1 MTQDAVTD
9 PKSMNA
15 ATNSGLDRSSQRERA
30 EAIVNPA
37 SGLANDY
44 LNLFNEIVM
53 LIEQLPSMP
62 ELIEDILQWRP
73 VTYQDYFANSVLPGR
88 ASALEAYAALDGNFR
103 RDFEAVVADLDRR
116 AVGAV
121 VAIRRQY
128 KATGVVSA
136 EAMSGIC
143 ERAGEALRE
152 VLLKAT
158 SLVNYGTRVPQEPE
172 QARADRL
179 LYGKLRRAG

>member
-1 MTQDAVTD
+1 MTQNAITDA
-9 PKSMNA
+9 KSTKSA
-15 ATNSGLDRSSQRERA
+15 AHSELDKSREQA

-53 LIEQLPSMP
+53 LIEQLPAMP
-62 ELIEDILQWRP
+62 ELIEDILRWRP
-73 VTYQDYFANSVLPGR
+73 VTYQDYFALSVLPGR
-88 ASALEAYAALDGNFR
+88 TSALDAYATLDGNFR
-103 RDFEAVVADLDRR
+103 RDFEIVVADLDRR

-121 VAIRRQY
+121 VAIRRHY
-128 KATGVVSA
+128 KVTGVVSPESMA
-136 EAMSGIC
+136 YIC

-158 SLVNYGTRVPQEPE
+158 SLVNHGTCAPHESEQE
-172 QARADRL
+172 RADRL
-179 LYGKLRRAG
+179 LYSKLRRAG

>member
-1 MTQDAVTD
+1 MSENAVITSDSKTSARDAER
-9 PKSMNA
+9 A
-15 ATNSGLDRSSQRERA
+15 ATGEQA

-53 LIEQLPSMP
+53 LIEQLPTMP
-62 ELIEDILQWRP
+62 ELIEDILRWRP
-73 VTYQDYFANSVLPGR
+73 VTYQDYFAQSVLPGR

-103 RDFEAVVADLDRR
+103 KDFETVVADLDRR

-128 KATGVVSA
+128 KATGIVSPESMA
-136 EAMSGIC
+136 AMC
-143 ERAGEALRE
+143 ERAGETLRE
-152 VLLKAT
+152 VLVKAT
-158 SLVNYGTRVPQEPE
+158 NLVNHGTRMAQETE
-172 QARADRL
+172 QDRADRL
-179 LYGKLRRAG
+179 LYSKLRRAG

>member
-1 MTQDAVTD
+1 MTDNGVKNQT
-9 PKSMNA
+9 
-15 ATNSGLDRSSQRERA
+15 GLSPSLRSSLHKRA

-53 LIEQLPSMP
+53 LIEQLPAMP
-62 ELIEDILQWRP
+62 ELIDDILQWRP
-73 VTYQDYFANSVLPGR
+73 VAYQTYFANSVLPGR
-88 ASALEAYAALDGNFR
+88 TSALEAYVALDAGFR

-121 VAIRRQY
+121 VAIRRQH
-128 KATGVVSA
+128 KLVGNTSTPAMA
-136 EAMSGIC
+136 EIC
-143 ERAGEALRE
+143 GRAGEALRE

-158 SLVNYGTRVPQEPE
+158 DLVNHGTRLPRESEQE
-172 QARADRL
+172 RADRL
-179 LYGKLRRAG
+179 LYGKLRRVG

>member
-1 MTQDAVTD
+1 MTENAV
-9 PKSMNA
+9 KESNS
-15 ATNSGLDRSSQRERA
+15 ATIPTQAVPSQVLKRA

-53 LIEQLPSMP
+53 LIEQLPTMP

-73 VTYQDYFANSVLPGR
+73 VTYQDYFAKSVLPGR
-88 ASALEAYAALDGNFR
+88 TSALEAYAALDGNFR
-103 RDFEAVVADLDRR
+103 RDFEDVVSDLDRR

-128 KATGVVSA
+128 KTMGVVSPV
-136 EAMSGIC
+136 AMTDLC
-143 ERAGEALRE
+143 ERAGETLRE

-158 SLVNYGTRVPQEPE
+158 SLVNHGTRTPRESE

-179 LYGKLRRAG
+179 LNNSTLRRIS

>member
-1 MTQDAVTD
+1 MTDNAV
-9 PKSMNA
+9 KESVSA
-15 ATNSGLDRSSQRERA
+15 RIATSSVPSQVQQRA

-53 LIEQLPSMP
+53 LIEQLPTMP
-62 ELIEDILQWRP
+62 ELIEDIMQWRP
-73 VTYQDYFANSVLPGR
+73 VTYQDYFAKSILPGR
-88 ASALEAYAALDGNFR
+88 TSALQAYAALDGSFR
-103 RDFEAVVADLDRR
+103 RDFESVVSDLDRR

-128 KATGVVSA
+128 KTTGVVSPQSMA
-136 EAMSGIC
+136 DLC
-143 ERAGEALRE
+143 ERAGETLRE

-158 SLVNYGTRVPQEPE
+158 SLVNHGTRTMHESE

-179 LYGKLRRAG
+179 LNNSKLRQLG